1 MPNAQSR
8 LARLQPA
15 QAGPDPRRWLML
27 PVVLTAM
34 FMAGF
39 DIWAVNVAAPSLQ
52 RDLHVSDA
60 ALQLIVGGYAF
71 MYASGMVTGGR
82 LGDLFGYRRMFM
94 IGVISFAAAS
104 LLCGLAQSSTEL
116 VAARLVQGLT
126 GAAMVPQVLALIT
139 ATFPAHERSRALAWF
154 GVTMGVGFVSGQI
167 LGGGLI
173 EANIFGLGWRSIFL
187 VNVPVGVLALVAAA
201 LVVPHAWAQR
211 RPRLDPLGAI
221 GVSVS
226 IALALVPLTL
236 GRDQGWPP
244 WTWVSLAA
252 ALPVLALTL
261 AWERRL
267 TRRNGEP
274 LLDLPL
280 FRDRTFSAGLLVNF
294 GLVFFFA
301 SFMFVLT
308 LLLQAGLGQAPLH
321 AGVEALPLAAAF
333 TAMSI
338 LSPRFSARLG
348 PRSITLG
355 ASITTLGTIGLA
367 LTGAHFGAHLTG
379 WDLAPAT
386 VLIGLGQGIALPLL
400 IGAVLAHVRAD
411 RAGAAAGILT
421 TTQQFGAASG
431 IAIIGAIFYGVL
443 GAAPAKGTFV
453 TGMVVAMSVS
463 AVLMAVAATA
473 TLLLPRRT
481 AARPA
486 AGQGGHAVSPAPAAR
501 PATAGAAAGQAV
513 AAAARQV
520 VAAAAGRA
528 AAAPVREQVAA
539 AARQAP
545 ADVTD

>member
-1 MPNAQSR
+1 
-8 LARLQPA
+8 
-15 QAGPDPRRWLML
+15 ML

-94 IGVISFAAAS
+94 IGVVSFAAAS
-104 LLCGLAQSSTEL
+104 LLCGLAQSSGEL
-116 VAARLVQGLT
+116 VAARLLQGLT

-139 ATFPAHERSRALAWF
+139 ATFPVRERSRALAWF

-173 EANIFGLGWRSIFL
+173 EADIAGLGWRSIFL

-201 LVVPHAWAQR
+201 VVVPHARGQR
-211 RPRLDPLGAI
+211 RPRLDPLGAV

-236 GRDQGWPP
+236 GHDEGWPP
-244 WTWVSLAA
+244 WTWASLAA
-252 ALPVLALTL
+252 ALPLLGLTVL
-261 AWERRL
+261 WERRL
-267 TRRNGEP
+267 ARRGGEP

-280 FRDRTFSAGLLVNF
+280 FRERTFSAGLAVNF

-308 LLLQAGLGQAPLH
+308 LLLQAGLGQPPLR
-321 AGVEALPLAAAF
+321 AGIEALPLAAAF
-333 TAMSI
+333 TIMSI

-348 PRSITLG
+348 ARSITLG
-355 ASITTLGTIGLA
+355 ASITTLGTIALA
-367 LTGAHFGAHLTG
+367 VTGAHYGAQLTG

-386 VLIGLGQGIALPLL
+386 VLIGLGQGIALPSL
-400 IGAVLAHVRAD
+400 IGAVLAHVRPD

-431 IAIIGAIFYGVL
+431 IAVIGAVFYAAL
-443 GAAPAKGTFV
+443 GAAPTRGTFV
-453 TGMVVAMSVS
+453 SGMVVAMSVA
-463 AVLMAVAATA
+463 AVLVAITA
-473 TLLLPRRT
+473 AITLLLPRRSASPRPAASRQEFRGEGRAAAAGQQPGAAAMSH

-486 AGQGGHAVSPAPAAR
+486 MEHAVSPAMEQAVSPALSR
-501 PATAGAAAGQAV
+501 AGSAAA
-513 AAAARQV
+513 
-520 VAAAAGRA
+520 
-528 AAAPVREQVAA
+528 
-539 AARQAP
+539 
-545 ADVTD
+545 D

>member
-1 MPNAQSR
+1 VPNAQSR
-8 LARLQPA
+8 LATLQTA
-15 QAGPDPRRWLML
+15 SSGPNPRRWFML

-104 LLCGLAQSSTEL
+104 LLCGLAQSSGEL
-116 VAARLVQGLT
+116 VAARLLQGLT
-126 GAAMVPQVLALIT
+126 GAIMVPQVLALIT
-139 ATFPAHERSRALAWF
+139 ATFPVHERSRALAWF

-173 EANIFGLGWRSIFL
+173 QANIFGLDWRSIFL

-201 LVVPHAWAQR
+201 LVVPRAWGQH
-211 RPRLDPLGAI
+211 RPRLDPLGAV

-236 GRDQGWPP
+236 GRDEGWPP
-244 WTWVSLAA
+244 WTWASLAA
-252 ALPVLALTL
+252 SLPVFGLTL
-261 AWERRL
+261 WWERRL
-267 TRRNGEP
+267 AGRGGEP

-280 FRDRTFSAGLLVNF
+280 FRNRTFSAGLAVNF
-294 GLVFFFA
+294 GLVFFFG

-308 LLLQAGLGQAPLH
+308 LLLQAGLGQSPLH
-321 AGVEALPLAAAF
+321 AGIEVLPLAAAF
-333 TAMSI
+333 TVMSI

-348 PRSITLG
+348 ARSITLG
-355 ASITTLGTIGLA
+355 ASITTLGTIALA
-367 LTGAHFGAHLTG
+367 ATGARYGAGLTG

-386 VLIGLGQGIALPLL
+386 VLIGLGQGIALPSL
-400 IGAVLAHVRAD
+400 IGAVLAHVRPD

-431 IAIIGAIFYGVL
+431 IAIIGAVFYAAL
-443 GAAPAKGTFV
+443 GAAPDRGAFV
-453 TGMVVAMSVS
+453 SGMVVAMSVN
-463 AVLMAVAATA
+463 AALVAIAAAMTW
-473 TLLLPRRT
+473 LLPRR
-481 AARPA
+481 AAV
-486 AGQGGHAVSPAPAAR
+486 QSPAVRQASLGE
-501 PATAGAAAGQAV
+501 GAAPS
-513 AAAARQV
+513 
-520 VAAAAGRA
+520 RA
-528 AAAPVREQVAA
+528 PAMSHALPSAREQVASA
-539 AARQAP
+539 A
-545 ADVTD
+545 D